1 MFLIEFA
8 FAMDVPVASYHVHI
22 PEPEDPLTWE
32 TRLPTISQSIGQYQI
47 IGLQGVNHTMLQ
59 DILRDAIN
67 MKEAGTTSE
76 ADRIAPILYQPRYLQ
91 LIHQEYQEL
100 QMEWTA
106 SSAPQAVLVNTALF
120 VHRESKKT
128 FRVCNV
134 AFPEERAFDFEK
146 AVRLIRGRMILSGSD
161 YNFLLGDFGRELE
174 EKESELLADMPLE
187 DVWSNPRTRCRT
199 SLHTKGSMEPGA
211 RGGITQDFIFTDHPD
226 VFWSCVEEKFK
237 DGYFVSDHFLVFVIL
252 RE

>member
-1 MFLIEFA
+1 MEFA
-8 FAMDVPVASYHVHI
+8 FAMDVPIGSYHVHI

-47 IGLQGVNHTMLQ
+47 IGLQGVNQRMLD
-59 DILRDAIN
+59 DILHEAIN
-67 MKEAGTTSE
+67 MQEAGETSDVE
-76 ADRIAPILYQPRYLQ
+76 RIAPILYQPRYVQ

-100 QMEWTA
+100 QMEWTE
-106 SSAPQAVLVNTALF
+106 SSDPQPILVNTALF
-120 VHRESKKT
+120 MHRESKKT

-134 AFPEERAFDFEK
+134 AFPEERAFDFGK
-146 AVRLIRGRMILSGSD
+146 AVRLIRGRLILSGSD

-174 EKESELLADMPLE
+174 EKEIEVLSDMPLE

-199 SLHTKGSMEPGA
+199 RLHTKGSMEPGT

-237 DGYFVSDHFLVFVIL
+237 DGFFVSDHFLVFVIL